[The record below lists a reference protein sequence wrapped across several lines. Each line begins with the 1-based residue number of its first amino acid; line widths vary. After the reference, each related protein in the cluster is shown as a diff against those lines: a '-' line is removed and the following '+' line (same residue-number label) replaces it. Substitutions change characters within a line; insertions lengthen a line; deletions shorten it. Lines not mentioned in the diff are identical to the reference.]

1 MMIEAGR
8 VEGKLMGSLL
18 ISVPVPEKQAQA
30 HSPHPTHLPHLKRR
44 LATSVA
50 SHLYGFTLLEI
61 SGMTTHVDSI

>member
-30 HSPHPTHLPHLKRR
+30 RSPPPFEMQACYICCQSSLWIHIAGKLWNDHTH
-44 LATSVA
+44 
-50 SHLYGFTLLEI
+50 
-61 SGMTTHVDSI
+61 